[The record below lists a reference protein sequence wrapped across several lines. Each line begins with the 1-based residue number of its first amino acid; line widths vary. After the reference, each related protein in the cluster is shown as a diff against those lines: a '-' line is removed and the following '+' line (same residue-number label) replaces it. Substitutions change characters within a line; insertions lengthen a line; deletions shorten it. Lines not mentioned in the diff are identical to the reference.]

1 MESRPAELMLAV
13 QDLRKGLFVHLD
25 LGWTEHPFPLNRF
38 KITSSSQIDQME
50 ALGLRQV
57 RVLTGLSDADV
68 IDELLRPQTGAS
80 GLAELPVPQLTPEE
94 AHVMAV
100 AVARRR
106 QVAEQH
112 AALLR
117 CERQFGEAASA
128 WKQID
133 SLTESDPQAAHQV
146 ACQAVRGF
154 VGQIG
159 AAHESHIRL
168 LSETATDSASLH
180 AVNVT
185 VLSLLLGLSMR
196 VDAQCLEDIGVGALL
211 HDIGKRALPDR
222 LRWYTSKFT
231 PVESRAYREHVEM
244 GLGLARNM
252 GLSPGAL
259 SVLAQHH
266 ETADGRGYP
275 RGLKLADMS
284 PAARIVALVD
294 AYDAMCNPGVGG
306 VAAVT
311 PHEALATLFAQ
322 LKPRYDPH
330 CLTAFIRMMGV
341 YPPGSVVQ
349 LNDDRYAEV
358 VSVNA
363 TRPLRPRVV
372 VYDASIPRE
381 EALILDLQSLPNLS
395 IRRSLHPWH
404 LPAPVLSYLSPRKRM
419 CYFFECVTDREDLQ
433 AANSSA
439 APLSTRAA
447 A

>member
-1 MESRPAELMLAV
+1 MEPRPTELMLPV
-13 QDLRKGLFVHLD
+13 QELRKGLFVHLD
-25 LGWTEHPFPLNRF
+25 LGWTAHPFPLNRF
-38 KITSSSQIDQME
+38 KITSTSQIEQME

-57 RVLTGLSDADV
+57 RVLTGLSDPDV
-68 IDELLRPQTGAS
+68 VDKLLRPASGAS
-80 GLAELPVPQLTPEE
+80 GLAELPAPHLNSADAE
-94 AHVMAV
+94 AAE
-100 AVARRR
+100 AAATRRR
-106 QVAEQH
+106 NVAEQH

-117 CERQFGEAASA
+117 CERQFGEAAQA
-128 WKQID
+128 WKQTD
-133 SLTESDPQAAHQV
+133 QLLETDPQAALQI
-146 ACQAVRGF
+146 ACDAVRGF
-154 VGQIG
+154 TSQMGS
-159 AAHESHIRL
+159 AHENHIRL
-168 LSETATDSASLH
+168 LSETATDGASLH

-185 VLSLLLGLSMR
+185 VLSLLLGASLR
-196 VDAQCLEDIGVGALL
+196 VDAQCLEDVGVGALL

-222 LRWYTSKFT
+222 LRWYSNKFSA
-231 PVESRAYREHVEM
+231 VETRVYREHVER
-244 GLGLARNM
+244 GLDLAQRLN
-252 GLSPGAL
+252 LAPGAL

-275 RGLKLADMS
+275 KGIKLTELT
-284 PAARIVALVD
+284 PAARIVCLVD
-294 AYDAMCNPGVGG
+294 AYDAMCNPGIGG

-322 LKPRYDPH
+322 LKPRFDPT

-341 YPPGSVVQ
+341 YPPGSIVQ

-419 CYFFECVTDREDLQ
+419 CYFFECVTDRGDLQ
-433 AANSSA
+433 AANSSS